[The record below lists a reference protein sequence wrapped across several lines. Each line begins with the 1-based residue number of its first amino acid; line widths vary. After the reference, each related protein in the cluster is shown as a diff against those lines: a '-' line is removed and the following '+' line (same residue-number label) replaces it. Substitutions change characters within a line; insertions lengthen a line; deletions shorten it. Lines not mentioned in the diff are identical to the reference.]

1 MVHAKRRIL
10 SFRDLL
16 GAFGIKATDEEI
28 EARLKAYILTR
39 WPDTKVEEI
48 SLIDAIE
55 ITLTFKREIP
65 DD

>member
-16 GAFGIKATDEEI
+16 GAFGIEMTDEEI
-28 EARLKAYILTR
+28 EAKLKAYILTR
-39 WPDTKVEEI
+39 WPNTKVEEI

>member
-1 MVHAKRRIL
+1 MAYAKRTIL

-16 GAFGIKATDEEI
+16 DAFGIEMTNEEV
-28 EARLKAYILTR
+28 EARLKAYILNR

-48 SLIDAIE
+48 SLIDAIQ

>member
-1 MVHAKRRIL
+1 MAYAKRMIL

-16 GAFGIKATDEEI
+16 DAFGIEMTNEEV
-28 EARLKAYILTR
+28 EARLKAYILNR

-48 SLIDAIE
+48 SLIDAIQ

>member
-1 MVHAKRRIL
+1 MAYAKRTIL

-16 GAFGIKATDEEI
+16 DAFGIEMTNEEV
-28 EARLKAYILTR
+28 EARLKAYILNR
-39 WPDTKVEEI
+39 WPDTKVEET
-48 SLIDAIE
+48 SLIDAIQ